1 MKKHHAG
8 FTLMEVLIV
17 IIIVGVLA
25 GIAMPL
31 LFRNIERSRATE
43 ALETVGEIRRSVEAC
58 AMQFNNN
65 FTLCSNFSS
74 IAMSDPS
81 YDAST
86 NASAH
91 FAYTITA
98 VATSFQVVATRNTLD
113 SGTAGETVTMNRAA
127 TGAISRAG
135 TTAFA
140 GIQ

>member
-98 VATSFQVVATRNTLD
+98 EI
-113 SGTAGETVTMNRAA
+113 GRAHV
-127 TGAISRAG
+127 
-135 TTAFA
+135 
-140 GIQ
+140 